1 MADFQMENYIN
12 EDTIIED
19 DIYSNFKDSVIC
31 GICSN
36 ILITNNVHELSKCL
50 LPKMY

>member
-36 ILITNNVHELSKCL
+36 ILI
-50 LPKMY
+50 